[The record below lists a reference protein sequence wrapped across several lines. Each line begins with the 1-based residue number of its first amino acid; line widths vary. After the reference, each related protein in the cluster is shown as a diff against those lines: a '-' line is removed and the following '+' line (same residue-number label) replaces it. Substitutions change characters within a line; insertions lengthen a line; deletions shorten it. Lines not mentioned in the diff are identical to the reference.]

1 MLDEQSANERS
12 TLSLTNQSLRIAS
25 LLFKYTY
32 THSYSLY
39 LSIFNA
45 LLQICSKSNFYGT
58 HKKPKLHSLT
68 LPNEYADRTWSSPVV
83 PVDQLWTAP
92 ELLSLPQST
101 QLSGS
106 KPGDV
111 YSFAI
116 IVQEIVFRQA
126 PFFIDSCAL
135 KPEGSPHL

>member
-1 MLDEQSANERS
+1 MGHTISQNY
-12 TLSLTNQSLRIAS
+12 TLWL
-25 LLFKYTY
+25 
-32 THSYSLY
+32 
-39 LSIFNA
+39 
-45 LLQICSKSNFYGT
+45 
-58 HKKPKLHSLT
+58 
-68 LPNEYADRTWSSPVV
+68 LPNEHTGRTWCSPV
-83 PVDQLWTAP
+83 VDQLWTAP
-92 ELLSLPQST
+92 ELLRLPQST

-135 KPEGSPHL
+135 KPEGSPHLQYCCMKISIF